1 MPGSVGRPGRDG
13 GTSKATVRNLIATIR
28 SYCDPDGQV
37 PRELLRDSRPGYR
50 HSLSRSINSFWSADG
65 GDPSRRL
72 WPYWCRAETGI
83 SMPLRHRP
91 PFGHAR
97 ICRIEDV
104 DPRTQGDA
112 YLCAS
117 SNKFTI
123 FYRTPYSQGAY
134 PDMCTPC
141 HNAGPKNAELSN

>member
-50 HSLSRSINSFWSADG
+50 HSLSRSTNSFWSADG
-65 GDPSRRL
+65 GDRPGGCGRTGVARKRGSA
-72 WPYWCRAETGI
+72 CRYAIG
-83 SMPLRHRP
+83 P

-97 ICRIEDV
+97 ICRNEYFLLAHIY
-104 DPRTQGDA
+104 A
-112 YLCAS
+112 LH
-117 SNKFTI
+117 
-123 FYRTPYSQGAY
+123 
-134 PDMCTPC
+134 DMLT
-141 HNAGPKNAELSN
+141 HGP